1 MLVWPATRVPCGQTL
16 PGVREQTSSAAGP
29 ARMCECACVCV
40 SERASAGWGGPT
52 ASHFPHCTEEGE
64 GERDWRRTAPPRS
77 PKATGPPIPGQSPKY
92 RNRGN
97 GQRWNMDE
105 GIPHLQ
111 ERQLLEHRD
120 FIGLDYSSL
129 YMCKPKRSM
138 KRDDSK
144 DTYKLPHRLIEKKRR
159 DRINECIAQL
169 KDLLPE
175 HLKLTTLGHLEKA
188 VVLELTLKHLKAL
201 TALTEQQHQKIIA
214 LQNGERSLKSPI
226 QADLDAFHSGFQTCA
241 KEVLQYL
248 SRFESW
254 TPREPRCAQLIN
266 HLHAVATQFLP
277 TPPPLLTPQVPLG
290 KGTGTPPGAGAAA
303 GPCLERVGQKLE
315 PLAHCVPVI
324 QRTQPGAELAAEND
338 TDTDSGYGGEAEA
351 RPDRERA
358 KGSGPSRVTIKQEPP
373 GEDSPAPKRMK
384 LDARGGGGL
393 GGGAAAAAA
402 ALLGPDPAAAAAAA
416 LLRPDAALLSSLVA
430 FGGGGGAPFA
440 QPAPAAAPFCLPF
453 YFLSPSAAAAYVQPF
468 LDKSGLEKYLYPAAT
483 TPFPL
488 LYPGIPAAAA
498 AAAAAA
504 AFPCLSSVLSP
515 PPEKAGAAA
524 ATLLPHE
531 GAPQPQ
537 HPHGR
542 AHLPFAAPREP
553 GNPGSSAQEDPAQPA
568 KESP

>member
-1 MLVWPATRVPCGQTL
+1 
-16 PGVREQTSSAAGP
+16 
-29 ARMCECACVCV
+29 
-40 SERASAGWGGPT
+40 
-52 ASHFPHCTEEGE
+52 
-64 GERDWRRTAPPRS
+64 
-77 PKATGPPIPGQSPKY
+77 
-92 RNRGN
+92 
-97 GQRWNMDE
+97 MDE

-201 TALTEQQHQKIIA
+201 TALTEHQHQKIIA

-226 QADLDAFHSGFQTCA
+226 HSDLDAFHSGFQTCA

-254 TPREPRCAQLIN
+254 TPREPRCVQLIN
-266 HLHAVATQFLP
+266 HLHAVAAQFLP
-277 TPPPLLTPQVPLG
+277 TPQLLTQQVPLS
-290 KGTGTPPGAGAAA
+290 KGTGASCAAA
-303 GPCLERVGQKLE
+303 PAGSAAASCLERAGQKLE

-324 QRTQPGAELAAEND
+324 QRTQPNAELAAEND

-351 RPDRERA
+351 RPDREKV
-358 KGSGPSRVTIKQEPP
+358 KGAGASRVTIKQEPP
-373 GEDSPAPKRMK
+373 GEDSPAPKRMR
-384 LDARGGGGL
+384 LDSRGGGGPV
-393 GGGAAAAAA
+393 GSAVAAAA
-402 ALLGPDPAAAAAAA
+402 ALLGPDPAAAAA

-440 QPAPAAAPFCLPF
+440 QPAAAAAPFCLPF

-468 LDKSGLEKYLYPAAT
+468 LDKSGLERYLYPAAAAA
-483 TPFPL
+483 PFPL
-488 LYPGIPAAAA
+488 LYPGIPA

-524 ATLLPHE
+524 APLLPPE
-531 GAPQPQ
+531 GAPPGALQPPR
-537 HPHGR
+537 PHGR
-542 AHLPFAAPREP
+542 AHLPCGGPRER
-553 GNPGSSAQEDPAQPA
+553 GNPEGSAQEDPSLPG